1 MKYIS
6 KSGKS
11 KTKYLDTYIALDTET
26 AHNHDID
33 NPIAWIYQWAF
44 LFNGKMYSGRY
55 VTE

>member
-6 KSGKS
+6 KSGKT

-26 AHNHDID
+26 SHNHDIE
-33 NPIAWIYQWAF
+33 NPIAWAYQWAF

-55 VTE
+55 VT